1 MFKLLRK
8 TNLKE
13 RIALVFSILFIV
25 VQVWLELKI
34 PDYLSE
40 ITTKLQIVETT
51 VSDIMAPGSIMVSL
65 SLLSLVASII
75 VGFIAA
81 RVAASLTKKIRGEVF
96 RSVMDYTPGE
106 IKQFS
111 IPSLI
116 TRTTNDITQIQL
128 VIAIGLQVIIK
139 GPITAIWA
147 VTKIAD
153 KSWQWTTSTGVAVIV
168 LLIMLSCILVFVRP
182 KFIKIQSLTDKLNGL
197 TRETLQGTRVVRAYN
212 AEDYQNDKFLNANE
226 ELTSVNL
233 FTSRMLAILNPGMTI
248 ISSGLTLAVYWIGAH
263 LIQSAGMPDKIT
275 LFSDMVV
282 FSSYAMQVVLGFML
296 MTIVFIILPR
306 ALASANRINEVLDLV
321 PSINFVKESQF
332 SSKGKG
338 SIEFK
343 NVTFS
348 YPNAAEPVIEDVSFT
363 AKAGDTVAFIGS
375 TGSGKSTVISLI
387 PRFYDVT
394 EGEILIDGNNIQS
407 YSHED
412 LNNKIGYIPQNPFLF
427 SGTIRSNMNF
437 GKSWSDLKE
446 DSQIYSALALAEAE
460 EFVLQKEEQL
470 DSHVAQSGTN
480 FSGGQKQRLS
490 IARAIAR
497 KSEILIFDDS
507 FSALDYKTD
516 KKLRNNLSESMADT
530 TKLIVA
536 QRISTIMDADQILV
550 LDEGKV
556 VGQGTHKE
564 LLESNQV
571 YQEIAY
577 SQLSKEEL
585 NNG

>member
-1 MFKLLRK
+1 
-8 TNLKE
+8 
-13 RIALVFSILFIV
+13 
-25 VQVWLELKI
+25 
-34 PDYLSE
+34 
-40 ITTKLQIVETT
+40 
-51 VSDIMAPGSIMVSL
+51 
-65 SLLSLVASII
+65 
-75 VGFIAA
+75 
-81 RVAASLTKKIRGEVF
+81 
-96 RSVMDYTPGE
+96 
-106 IKQFS
+106 
-111 IPSLI
+111 
-116 TRTTNDITQIQL
+116 
-128 VIAIGLQVIIK
+128 
-139 GPITAIWA
+139 
-147 VTKIAD
+147 
-153 KSWQWTTSTGVAVIV
+153 
-168 LLIMLSCILVFVRP
+168 MLSSILVFVRP
-182 KFIKIQSLTDKLNGL
+182 KFIRIQTLTDKLNSI

-212 AEDYQNDKFLNANE
+212 AEGYQNNKFLGANE

-248 ISSGLTLAVYWIGAH
+248 ISGGLTLAVYWIGAH
-263 LIQSAGMPDKIT
+263 LIQSAGMPNKIS

-306 ALASANRINEVLDLV
+306 ALASANRINEVLDLK
-321 PSINFVKESQF
+321 PSIDFVKESQF
-332 SSKGKG
+332 SSNEKG
-338 SIEFK
+338 SIEFR

-348 YPNAAEPVIEDVSFT
+348 YPNAAEPVIQDVNFT
-363 AKAGDTVAFIGS
+363 AKAGETVAFIGS
-375 TGSGKSTVISLI
+375 TGSGKSTAISLI
-387 PRFYDVT
+387 PRFYDVSK
-394 EGEILIDGNNIQS
+394 GEILIDGNNIQS

-427 SGTIRSNMNF
+427 SGTIRSNMDF
-437 GKSWSDLKE
+437 GKSGSIIENDT
-446 DSQIYSALALAEAE
+446 QIYSALALAEAE
-460 EFVLQKEEQL
+460 EFVLQKEDQL
-470 DSHVAQSGTN
+470 DSHVAQAGTN

-497 KSEILIFDDS
+497 KAEILIFDDS

-516 KKLRNNLSESMADT
+516 KKLRNNLSENMVDT